1 MGNLFHIWVGY
12 FLSAHSDRLHFS
24 VGKVKLILVI
34 FLAVFCLFTLE
45 GEGDQPT
52 TYTALLNDLERSNP
66 KLLGTLNCADLF
78 LCLSYWVSFT

>member
-12 FLSAHSDRLHFS
+12 FLCAHSDRLHFS

-66 KLLGTLNCADLF
+66 KLLGTLNCDDLF